1 MTTLEILQQIVDG
14 SNEGLAKCYDHPNS
28 NTSNMGVAKL
38 IQSYLNAANAAILEL
53 HKGNVK

>member
-14 SNEGLAKCYDHPNS
+14 SNEALLKCHNHPNA

-38 IQSYLNAANAAILEL
+38 VQSYLNSVNAAILEL
-53 HKGNVK
+53 YKGNVK